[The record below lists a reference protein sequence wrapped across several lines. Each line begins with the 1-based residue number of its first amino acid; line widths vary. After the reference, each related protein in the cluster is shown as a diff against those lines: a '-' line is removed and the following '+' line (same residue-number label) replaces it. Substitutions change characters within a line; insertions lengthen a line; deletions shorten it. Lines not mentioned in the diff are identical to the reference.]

1 MATVKE
7 PLTIDAVETLTT
19 LNDEPPVGVAPRR
32 GGLLRVLG
40 VVFGMAVTIGIT
52 IGMGILRTPGD
63 VAKQLPNA
71 WLFIGVWLLG
81 GVYALL
87 GAVSVAELGT
97 MIPRSG
103 GFYVFAR
110 RALGEYPGFVV
121 GWSDWLSTCGTVA
134 AVSLV
139 IGEYAS
145 VLLPS
150 LAGRELLV
158 ASSVAVAFAVLQ
170 WRGVR
175 WGSRSQELTSLLKT
189 LAFAALI
196 AACFAFGGGL
206 TARDADTA
214 TQTANTVAQAATPTV
229 PAGLS
234 LLAALVLA
242 LQGVIYTYDGWYS
255 TVYFGEEVE
264 DSARNIPR
272 AMVGSVLLVIG
283 IYLLFNLAL
292 IYVLPIEQLAG
303 EKLAAGAAAVRL
315 FGPRG
320 ATVIGAVAIV
330 SLLASVN
337 GNTLTAPRVLYAM
350 SRDRLFWRGASRV
363 NRGGTPTVSLA
374 VSTIVAVAMIVFS
387 GTFGRLLAA
396 LAFFFVTDYT
406 LVFLSVFVLRRREP
420 DTPRPYRA
428 WGYPLTTALALA
440 GSVAFL
446 VGAIKDDTE
455 NSVFALKLLAA
466 SLPVFLL
473 LRLWRRVFA
482 ERET

>member
-1 MATVKE
+1 MK
-7 PLTIDAVETLTT
+7 TLT
-19 LNDEPPVGVAPRR
+19 DEPPTAVAPRR

-40 VVFGMAVTIGIT
+40 VVFGMAVTVGIT

-63 VAKQLPNA
+63 VAKQLPSA

-134 AVSLV
+134 AVALV

-145 VLLPS
+145 VLTPS

-196 AACFAFGGGL
+196 AACFAFGGSN
-206 TARDADTA
+206 ARDADA
-214 TQTANTVAQAATPTV
+214 AAQAATPTV

-255 TVYFGEEVE
+255 AVYFGEEVQ

-272 AMVGSVLLVIG
+272 AMIGSVLLVIG

-320 ATVIGAVAIV
+320 ATVIGAVAIL

-337 GNTLTAPRVLYAM
+337 GNTLTAPRIIYAM

-374 VSTIVAVAMIVFS
+374 ISTLVAVAMIVFS

-396 LAFFFVTDYT
+396 LAFFFVTDYA
-406 LVFLSVFVLRRREP
+406 LVFLSVFVLRQREP
-420 DTPRPYRA
+420 ETPRPYRA
-428 WGYPLTTALALA
+428 WGYPVTTALALA

-446 VGAIKDDTE
+446 VGAFKDDTE